1 MRISDWSSDVCSSDL
16 WRGLQFFGLREEARV
31 GVPTRPVAWGD
42 RAGEKTRG
50 PAIAAPARGRP
61 FAARP
66 PVDRLPS
73 KTGAGRSRSAG
84 ETARDAGNAPPRP
97 YPFPERPRRQVKRRQ
112 PELSAGRP
120 QSGATELI
128 AHLPRARTEKNT

>member
-1 MRISDWSSDVCSSDL
+1 MSGLLASDGRAHRGLAGDRGTGGARGPHPAGRSARGG

-73 KTGAGRSRSAG
+73 KAG
-84 ETARDAGNAPPRP
+84 EGRCRRARK
-97 YPFPERPRRQVKRRQ
+97 E
-112 PELSAGRP
+112 EHT
-120 QSGATELI
+120 TELQSI
-128 AHLPRARTEKNT
+128 MRLSYAVICWKK

>member
-73 KTGAGRSRSAG
+73 KAGAGRPRSAG
-84 ETARDAGNAPPRP
+84 GAARDRKSGVGG
-97 YPFPERPRRQVKRRQ
+97 QGW
-112 PELSAGRP
+112 AGRVDL
-120 QSGATELI
+120 GGRGT
-128 AHLPRARTEKNT
+128 HKKKKKK